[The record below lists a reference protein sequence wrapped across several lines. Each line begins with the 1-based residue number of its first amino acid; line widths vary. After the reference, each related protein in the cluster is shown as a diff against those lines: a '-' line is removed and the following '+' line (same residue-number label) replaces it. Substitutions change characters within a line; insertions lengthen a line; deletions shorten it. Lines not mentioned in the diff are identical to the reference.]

1 MRQLKIFGKVLLVLL
16 VFLVSFRSCCFSDIV
31 FRDDEFM
38 QERQVNVLQDPTVG
52 PTEEETKPRKDLVEV
67 NNTTSNQEIITRNQ
81 NQYFVVGIVLLL
93 IAAINAL
100 IIIKIARKN
109 KN

>member
-1 MRQLKIFGKVLLVLL
+1 MRQLKIIGKVLLVLL

-52 PTEEETKPRKDLVEV
+52 PVEV